1 MVGKPEQQ
9 QEEAWPQKKA
19 ADLMAASV
27 RKQNANKKWV
37 PDTKHCTPKA
47 PPPTRPHLHNLLLKQ
62 HHQPGTNYSTTLVYG
77 GHFIFKQQKSCYY
90 TSISQWL
97 PWRANKGKCPYICKY
112 TESHWVITPFIS
124 HFFPSHHCH
133 TNGLLSLLTEANI
146 NLSCLDLCFL
156 AFLWILKSN

>member
-1 MVGKPEQQ
+1 MYPDLQFKGTPSIMVGKPEQQ

-37 PDTKHCTPKA
+37 PGTKHCMRKA

-77 GHFIFKQQKSCYY
+77 GHFIFKQQKSSYY
-90 TSISQWL
+90 TSISQ
-97 PWRANKGKCPYICKY
+97 
-112 TESHWVITPFIS
+112 
-124 HFFPSHHCH
+124 
-133 TNGLLSLLTEANI
+133 
-146 NLSCLDLCFL
+146 
-156 AFLWILKSN
+156 